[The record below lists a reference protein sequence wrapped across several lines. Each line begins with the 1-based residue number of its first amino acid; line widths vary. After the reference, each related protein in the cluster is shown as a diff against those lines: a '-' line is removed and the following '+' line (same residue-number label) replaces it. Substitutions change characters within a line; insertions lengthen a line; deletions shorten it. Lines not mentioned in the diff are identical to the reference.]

1 MIFEIKMNEKIDNI
15 IIIMVKFFLVV
26 YCFDDGNLFWFVFK
40 ILIIIVI
47 SVFIFF
53 IIKLSENRKL
63 LCILMERNKFILK
76 EFVVY
81 L

>member
-1 MIFEIKMNEKIDNI
+1 MNEKIDNI
-15 IIIMVKFFLVV
+15 IIVMVKFFLVV

-53 IIKLSENRKL
+53 IIKLSKSRKL
-63 LCILMERNKFILK
+63 
-76 EFVVY
+76 
-81 L
+81 

>member
-26 YCFDDGNLFWFVFK
+26 YCFGDGNLFWFVFK

-53 IIKLSENRKL
+53 IIKLSKSRKL
-63 LCILMERNKFILK
+63 
-76 EFVVY
+76 
-81 L
+81 